1 MRPTRQLD
9 GQWPQDVESA
19 GCVTWVYGYFWL
31 QQLCAEGVVEMRA
44 RAGEH
49 NEADMGTKMVDL
61 RRMTSLSMETALRP
75 PMGWRSWVAMAT
87 LVTNAAAEDCRATT
101 DLMNGEESRNG
112 VETETSLVIALLK
125 PRCEA
130 STTKKNKAQRVTT
143 WSQARRYSTVCW
155 TLVWMVGQRR

>member
-1 MRPTRQLD
+1 
-9 GQWPQDVESA
+9 
-19 GCVTWVYGYFWL
+19 
-31 QQLCAEGVVEMRA
+31 MRA

-130 STTKKNKAQRVTT
+130 STRKKKGTESYDMESSTKVLDRVVDTGVDGGPKALT
-143 WSQARRYSTVCW
+143 WKVPCA
-155 TLVWMVGQRR
+155 LVWAVDMGGWSATVN